1 MLFITRFSSPIV
13 SDQYKSENKYAVDN
27 GRALNL
33 EKPEEEECLS
43 REICLENLALI
54 RRVRWF
60 NNEVNRPVV
69 FIIMIYVGAQPVS
82 ILEFVKHLFA
92 SSY

>member
-1 MLFITRFSSPIV
+1 MDVLRFSSPLA

-27 GRALNL
+27 GRALNF
-33 EKPEEEECLS
+33 EGGAGEESTLS

-60 NNEVNRPVV
+60 NNEVSCCLITQYK
-69 FIIMIYVGAQPVS
+69 FCA
-82 ILEFVKHLFA
+82 L
-92 SSY
+92 